1 MLALQVSDDDPRPV
15 FRQVVEEIQRC
26 VTVGILK
33 PGDPLPAVRAL
44 ARELKVNPN
53 TIQHAYRTLE
63 QEQTVYVKRGIGT
76 FVSAMPQRDLKGRQK
91 VVARQI
97 AEKMLREA
105 YRHGLLASDLVA
117 ALGEIAPHP

>member
-44 ARELKVNPN
+44 ARELRVNPN

-117 ALGEIAPHP
+117 ALGEIAPRQ

>member
-63 QEQTVYVKRGIGT
+63 QEHTVYVKRGIGT

>member
-15 FRQVVEEIQRC
+15 FRQVIDEIQRC

-117 ALGEIAPHP
+117 ALGEIAPRQ

>member
-63 QEQTVYVKRGIGT
+63 QEQTAYVKRGIGT

-117 ALGEIAPHP
+117 ALGEIAPRQ

>member
-1 MLALQVSDDDPRPV
+1 M
-15 FRQVVEEIQRC
+15 
-26 VTVGILK
+26 
-33 PGDPLPAVRAL
+33 PAVRAL

-117 ALGEIAPHP
+117 ALGEIAPRQ